1 MRDMKQIA
9 LIFTIL
15 FSVFTLNAKTW
26 KIVGEVAATDTT
38 LMVQD
43 AADANV
49 YKFVGKI
56 KNKSFRLFDGT
67 DYYIPVCGMSDPF
80 GQAVGMEKQV
90 DEAQAGFRVSY
101 VNTNTI
107 YKITLTDGTS
117 PKLIVETAVPYKH
130 IYLVGG
136 PVNTNN
142 PNWLLRDAR
151 ELEKDPENPFVFYYR
166 GFLKYNTFGDER
178 GAIKFLTSNT
188 SWDPGFHPAG
198 SSNVLLSQAS
208 KMRLNGS
215 DTKWEIPADGSGNGY
230 YVIKLNTLEE
240 TISVEQFQQAN
251 VDFPN
256 NIFITGDA
264 MPCGWVNGEPMVMT
278 PTNILEGKYSWTGN
292 VVPGQFKFLKSRGT
306 WGSCYVSTV
315 IDQPVVYGTQY
326 PVVYEA
332 DYISQ
337 GGNDFKFVITKADRC
352 VFNIDLVSM
361 KLIVTKEEENAIDD
375 TESENGLKIFSED
388 KKIRITSTSGSK
400 KQLEIFSVGGQKM
413 HSGSFVYNASV
424 ALAKGY
430 YIVKV
435 TDNKDKLCEKVGV
448 FN

>member
-1 MRDMKQIA
+1 MKRIA
-9 LIFTIL
+9 LIFIIAL
-15 FSVFTLNAKTW
+15 SVLTLNAKTR
-26 KIVGEVAATDTT
+26 KIVGELTATDTT

-56 KNKSFRLFDGT
+56 TNKSFRLFDGT
-67 DYYIPVCGMSDPF
+67 DYYIPVCGMNDPF

-90 DEAQAGFRVSY
+90 DVAQAGFRVSY
-101 VNTNTI
+101 VNTNQI
-107 YKITLTDGTS
+107 YKITLTEGTA
-117 PKLIVETAVPYKH
+117 PKIIVETAVPYKH
-130 IYLVGG
+130 IYLIGG

-151 ELEKDPENPFVFYYR
+151 ELEKDPENPYVFYYR

-188 SWDPGFHPAG
+188 SWDPGFHPVG
-198 SSNVLLSQAS
+198 TSNVPLAQAS

-215 DTKWEIPADGSGNGY
+215 DTKWEIPADGSRNGY

-292 VVPGQFKFLKSRGT
+292 VVPGQFKFLKTRGT

-315 IDQPVVYGTQY
+315 RDQPVVYGTQY

-337 GGNDFKFVITKADRC
+337 GGNDFKFVITEADRC
-352 VFNIDLVSM
+352 VFNIDLVNM
-361 KLIVTKEEENAIDD
+361 KLVITKDEESAVDD
-375 TESENGLKIFSED
+375 LNSENGLKISSGNANI
-388 KKIRITSTSGSK
+388 KITSTSATK
-400 KQLEIFSVGGQKM
+400 KHLEVFSIGGQKL
-413 HSGSFVYNASV
+413 HESSFVHNTNVPLS
-424 ALAKGY
+424 KGY

-435 TDNKDKLCEKVGV
+435 TDSKAKLCKKVGV
-448 FN
+448 F

>member
-1 MRDMKQIA
+1 MKQIA
-9 LIFTIL
+9 LIFTII

-26 KIVGEVAATDTT
+26 KIVGELTANDTT

-56 KNKSFRLFDGT
+56 TNKSFRLFDGT
-67 DYYIPVCGMSDPF
+67 DYYIPVCGMNDPF
-80 GQAVGMEKQV
+80 SLAVGMEKQV
-90 DEAQAGFRVSY
+90 DVAQAGFRVSY
-101 VNTNTI
+101 VNTNQI
-107 YKITLTDGTS
+107 YKITLTDGTA

-151 ELEKDPENPFVFYYR
+151 ELEKDSENPYVFYYR

-178 GAIKFLTSNT
+178 GSIKFLTSNT
-188 SWDPGFHPAG
+188 TWEGFHPVG
-198 SSNVLLSQAS
+198 TSNVPLAQAS
-208 KMRLNGS
+208 KMRFGGT
-215 DTKWEIPADGSGNGY
+215 DTKWEIPADGTGNGY

-240 TISVEQFQQAN
+240 TISVEQFQHAN

-306 WGSCYVSTV
+306 WASCYVSTV
-315 IDQPVVYGTQY
+315 LDQPVVYGTQY

-337 GGNDFKFVITKADRC
+337 GGNDFKFVITEADRC
-352 VFNIDLVSM
+352 VFNIDLVNM
-361 KLIVTKEEENAIDD
+361 KLVVTKDEESAVDAPD
-375 TESENGLKIFSED
+375 SENGLKITSE
-388 KKIRITSTSGSK
+388 KANIKITSTSATK
-400 KQLEIFSVGGQKM
+400 KHLEVFSIGGQKL
-413 HSGSFVYNASV
+413 HESSFVHNTNVPLS
-424 ALAKGY
+424 KGY

-435 TDNKDKLCEKVGV
+435 TDRKAKLCKKVGV
-448 FN
+448 F

>member
-1 MRDMKQIA
+1 MKRIA
-9 LIFTIL
+9 LIFIIAL
-15 FSVFTLNAKTW
+15 SVLTLNAKTW
-26 KIVGEVAATDTT
+26 KIVGELTATDTT

-56 KNKSFRLFDGT
+56 TNKSFRLFDGT
-67 DYYIPVCGMSDPF
+67 DYYIPVCGMNDPF

-90 DEAQAGFRVSY
+90 DVAQAGFRVSY
-101 VNTNTI
+101 VNINQI
-107 YKITLTDGTS
+107 YKITLTDGTA
-117 PKLIVETAVPYKH
+117 PKIIVETAVPYKH
-130 IYLVGG
+130 IYLIGG

-151 ELEKDPENPFVFYYR
+151 ELEKDPENPYVFYYR

-188 SWDPGFHPAG
+188 SWDPGFHPVG
-198 SSNVLLSQAS
+198 TGNVPLAQAS

-215 DTKWEIPADGSGNGY
+215 DTKWEIPADGSRNGY

-292 VVPGQFKFLKSRGT
+292 VVPGQFKFLKTRGT

-315 IDQPVVYGTQY
+315 RDQPVVYGTQY

-337 GGNDFKFVITKADRC
+337 GGNDFKFVITEADRC
-352 VFNIDLVSM
+352 VFNIDLVNM
-361 KLIVTKEEENAIDD
+361 KLVITKDEESAVDD
-375 TESENGLKIFSED
+375 LNSENGLKISSGNANI
-388 KKIRITSTSGSK
+388 KITSTSATK
-400 KQLEIFSVGGQKM
+400 KHLEVFNIGGQKL
-413 HSGSFVYNASV
+413 HESSFVHNTNVPLS
-424 ALAKGY
+424 KGY

-435 TDNKDKLCEKVGV
+435 TDSKAKLCKKVGV
-448 FN
+448 F

>member
-1 MRDMKQIA
+1 MKRIA
-9 LIFTIL
+9 LIFIIAL
-15 FSVFTLNAKTW
+15 SVLTLNAKTW
-26 KIVGEVAATDTT
+26 KIVGELTATDTT

-56 KNKSFRLFDGT
+56 TNKSFRLFDGT
-67 DYYIPVCGMSDPF
+67 DYYIPVCGMNDPF

-90 DEAQAGFRVSY
+90 DVAQAGFRVSY
-101 VNTNTI
+101 VNTNQI
-107 YKITLTDGTS
+107 YKITLTDGTA
-117 PKLIVETAVPYKH
+117 PKIIVETAVPYKH
-130 IYLVGG
+130 IYLIGG

-151 ELEKDPENPFVFYYR
+151 ELEKDPENPYVFYYR

-178 GAIKFLTSNT
+178 GSIKFLTSNT
-188 SWDPGFHPAG
+188 SWDPGFHPVG
-198 SSNVLLSQAS
+198 TSNVPLAQAS

-215 DTKWEIPADGSGNGY
+215 DTKWEIPADGSRNGY

-292 VVPGQFKFLKSRGT
+292 VVPGQFKFLKTRGT

-315 IDQPVVYGTQY
+315 RDQPVVYGTQY
-326 PVVYEA
+326 PLVYEA

-337 GGNDFKFVITKADRC
+337 GGNDFKFVITEADRC
-352 VFNIDLVSM
+352 VFNIDLVNM
-361 KLIVTKEEENAIDD
+361 KLVITKDEESAVDD
-375 TESENGLKIFSED
+375 LNSENGLKISSGNANI
-388 KKIRITSTSGSK
+388 KITSTSATK
-400 KQLEIFSVGGQKM
+400 KHLEVFSIGGQKL
-413 HSGSFVYNASV
+413 HESSFVHSTNVPLS
-424 ALAKGY
+424 KGY
-430 YIVKV
+430 YIVKI
-435 TDNKDKLCEKVGV
+435 TDSKAKLCKKVGV
-448 FN
+448 F